1 MRCFKWFGYLEEDV
15 SVGRQTEARR
25 AAMQARI
32 SWEVLTIFIPWAS
45 DMI

>member
-15 SVGRQTEARR
+15 SVGRETEARR

-32 SWEVLTIFIPWAS
+32 SREVLTIFIPRAS